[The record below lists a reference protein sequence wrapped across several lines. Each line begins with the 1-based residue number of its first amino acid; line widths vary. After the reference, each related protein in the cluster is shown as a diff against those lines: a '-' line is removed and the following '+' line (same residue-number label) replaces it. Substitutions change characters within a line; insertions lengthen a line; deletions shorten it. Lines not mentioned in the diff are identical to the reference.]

1 MIHAIYILSND
12 GTKIFVKE
20 YSQNN
25 VNIKE
30 LTNFVSAI
38 SDFSDVFS
46 ENKKDNGFSSF
57 VLGENTF
64 IFHKDK
70 EFTIIATVDAEL
82 DKSDMSKFKK
92 IYKKFRDNHDTIII
106 NGIANKS
113 KLKEFE
119 IEILKIV
126 EGSDNGIINFQAIE
140 DLLWNSLKNP
150 LK

>member
-1 MIHAIYILSND
+1 MIQAIYILSNE

-20 YSQNN
+20 YSKNN

-46 ENKKDNGFSSF
+46 KNKKDNGFSSF

-82 DKSDMSKFKK
+82 DSSDMPKFKK
-92 IYKKFRDNHDTIII
+92 IYKKFLNHHDTIIT
-106 NGIANKS
+106 NGIADKS
-113 KLKEFE
+113 ELDEFE
-119 IEILKIV
+119 NEILKIV
-126 EGSDNGIINFQAIE
+126 EGSDNGLINFQAIE
-140 DLLWNSLKNP
+140 DLLWNPLKNSLK
-150 LK
+150 